1 MRKLVLLAFV
11 ALFVMA
17 GAVMAQ
23 DDLANVDPSGQTIAY
38 WHQFSN
44 AQAET
49 MTAIIEQF
57 NSTNEWGITVEATAQ
72 GSYNDIA
79 DLVNAGIVSGEL
91 PNLAAGYANNAA
103 SYARD
108 GVVVDVAQYWNS
120 PDWGLSADA
129 LGDFRT
135 NLVEFNTAADGQVL
149 AFPHQFSA
157 QVMVYN
163 PAMLSEL
170 GYDAAPTT
178 VEDFKAIACA
188 ANDLTTEAGGDVQGF
203 PITTDASAFESWV
216 ASMGGSIYDADA
228 GAFTFADN
236 QAVADTLALYK
247 DLYDSGCGYIP
258 AERFAE
264 QADFGL
270 GLNPFFVTSTAG
282 FTFIKQALVDNSAA
296 FDFQVG
302 SFPYTEGNQTVQV
315 FVPSIIMFQS
325 TPEEQLASWLFL
337 KYLISPEVAAM
348 WSAGSGY
355 FNPIPSTSE
364 MMTEDMFTA
373 YSSIYPYFTAANEL
387 LGSGVTL
394 YSSPSISAYG
404 TVRGAISEAIANVT
418 TNGMS
423 VEDAVAT
430 LQAAADQAV
439 ADSQ

>member
-1 MRKLVLLAFV
+1 M
-11 ALFVMA
+11 
-17 GAVMAQ
+17 
-23 DDLANVDPSGQTIAY
+23 
-38 WHQFSN
+38 
-44 AQAET
+44 
-49 MTAIIEQF
+49 
-57 NSTNEWGITVEATAQ
+57 
-72 GSYNDIA
+72 
-79 DLVNAGIVSGEL
+79 
-91 PNLAAGYANNAA
+91 
-103 SYARD
+103 
-108 GVVVDVAQYWNS
+108 
-120 PDWGLSADA
+120 
-129 LGDFRT
+129 
-135 NLVEFNTAADGQVL
+135 L

-170 GYDAAPTT
+170 GYDAVPTT
-178 VEDFKAIACA
+178 VEDFKAIACT

-228 GAFTFADN
+228 SAFTFADN
-236 QAVADTLALYK
+236 QAVADSLALYK

-296 FDFQVG
+296 FRLRRRV
-302 SFPYTEGNQTVQV
+302 
-315 FVPSIIMFQS
+315 VPVHRRQPDGAGVRSQHHHV
-325 TPEEQLASWLFL
+325 PEHAGRTAFASWLFL